1 MYKFMENENG
11 KAVEPVEEA
20 LPAINESLISM
31 RNIWKTYQ
39 MGTEELHALR
49 GV

>member
-11 KAVEPVEEA
+11 KPAESAESA
-20 LPAINESLISM
+20 LPAVGESLISM